1 MLITF
6 VIITI
11 LYLFLIGFF
20 VLGFDKVKQ
29 FRLQDITPKTTFTV
43 IIPFRNEAEN
53 LPELLDS
60 LLNLNYPKHLFEVV
74 LVNDDSEDDSVK
86 TIKNQL
92 SHSQTTQYNIKII
105 DNQRKTNSPKKDAI
119 TSAIKQAKHQWIITT
134 DADCIVPIYWLDSF
148 DNFIQ
153 SHTVKMI
160 AGPVCYNQN
169 KGLLNYFET
178 LDFLSLIGAT
188 IGGFGINK
196 PFLCNGA
203 NLAYQK
209 QFFKQ
214 LNGFEGNTN
223 IASGDD
229 IFLMEKALKTDN
241 QSILYLKNNQ
251 AIVTTKPQSNLKN
264 LISQRVRW
272 ASKTSNYKNNF
283 AKIVGL
289 LVLLM
294 NASLVIGLLLVALG
308 LFALKPFAYLFFIK
322 VAIDFIL
329 IYKACQLFN
338 KEELLKHYL
347 WSCFIY
353 PFFSVYIAFISMF
366 TTYKWKNRTF
376 KK

>member
-74 LVNDDSEDDSVK
+74 LVNDDSQDDSVK

>member
-11 LYLFLIGFF
+11 LYLFLIGYF
-20 VLGFDKVKQ
+20 VLGFDKVKD
-29 FRLQDITPKTTFTV
+29 FRLQDIAPKTTFTV
-43 IIPFRNEAEN
+43 VIPFRNEAKN
-53 LPELLDS
+53 LPELLQS
-60 LLNLNYPKHLFEVV
+60 LLNLNYPQHLFEVI
-74 LVNDDSEDDSVK
+74 LVNDDSEDDSIE
-86 TIKNQL
+86 TIKNHL
-92 SHSQTTQYNIKII
+92 LINETKNYNLKII
-105 DNQRKTNSPKKDAI
+105 NNQRHTNSPKKDAI
-119 TSAIKQAKHQWIITT
+119 QAAINQAKYQWIITT
-134 DADCIVPIYWLDSF
+134 DADCIVPVYWLDSF

-153 SHTVKMI
+153 SQSLKMI
-160 AGPVCYNQN
+160 AGPVSYSQGN
-169 KGLLNYFET
+169 GLFNTFET

-188 IGGFGINK
+188 IGAFGINK

-209 QFFKQ
+209 QFFQQ
-214 LNGFEGNTN
+214 LNGFEGNSN

-229 IFLMEKALKTDN
+229 IFLMEKALKKDSN
-241 QSILYLKNNQ
+241 SIKYLKSKQ
-251 AIVTTKPQSNLKN
+251 ATVITKPQNNLKN

-272 ASKTSNYKNNF
+272 ASKTSNYNNTF

-289 LVLLM
+289 LVLIT
-294 NASLVIGLLLVALG
+294 NASLVIGFVLVTLG

>member
-92 SHSQTTQYNIKII
+92 SNSQTTQYNIKII

-322 VAIDFIL
+322 AAIDFIL

>member
-11 LYLFLIGFF
+11 LYLFLIGYF
-20 VLGFDKVKQ
+20 VLGFDKVKD
-29 FRLQDITPKTTFTV
+29 FRLQDIAPKTTFTV
-43 IIPFRNEAEN
+43 VIPFRNEAKN
-53 LPELLDS
+53 LPELLQS
-60 LLNLNYPKHLFEVV
+60 LLNLNYPQHLFEVI
-74 LVNDDSEDDSVK
+74 LVNDDSEDDSIEI
-86 TIKNQL
+86 IKNHL
-92 SHSQTTQYNIKII
+92 LINETKNYNLKII
-105 DNQRKTNSPKKDAI
+105 NNQRHTNSPKKDAI
-119 TSAIKQAKHQWIITT
+119 QAAINQAKYQWIITT
-134 DADCIVPIYWLDSF
+134 DADCIVPVYWLDSF

-153 SHTVKMI
+153 SQSLKMI
-160 AGPVCYNQN
+160 AGPVSYSQGN
-169 KGLLNYFET
+169 GLFNTFET

-188 IGGFGINK
+188 IGAFGINK

-209 QFFKQ
+209 QFFQQ
-214 LNGFEGNTN
+214 LNGFEGNSN

-229 IFLMEKALKTDN
+229 IFLMEKALKKDSN
-241 QSILYLKNNQ
+241 SIKYLKSKQ
-251 AIVTTKPQSNLKN
+251 ATVITKPQNNLKN

-272 ASKTSNYKNNF
+272 ASKTSNYNNTF

-289 LVLLM
+289 LVLIT
-294 NASLVIGLLLVALG
+294 NASLVIGFVLVTLG

>member
-92 SHSQTTQYNIKII
+92 SHNQNPQYNIKII

>member
-74 LVNDDSEDDSVK
+74 LVNDDSQDDSVK

-92 SHSQTTQYNIKII
+92 SNNQTTQYNIKII
-105 DNQRKTNSPKKDAI
+105 DNQRETNSPKKDAI

-264 LISQRVRW
+264 LTSQRVRW

-283 AKIVGL
+283 AKTVGL

-294 NASLVIGLLLVALG
+294 NASLVIGLLLVTLG

>member
-20 VLGFDKVKQ
+20 VLGFDKVKD
-29 FRLQDITPKTTFTV
+29 FRLQDIAPKTTFTV
-43 IIPFRNEAEN
+43 VIPFRNEAKN
-53 LPELLDS
+53 LPELLQS
-60 LLNLNYPKHLFEVV
+60 LLNLNYPQHLFEVI
-74 LVNDDSEDDSVK
+74 LVNDDSEDDSIEI
-86 TIKNQL
+86 IKNHL
-92 SHSQTTQYNIKII
+92 LINETKNYNLKII
-105 DNQRKTNSPKKDAI
+105 NNQRHTNSPKKDAI
-119 TSAIKQAKHQWIITT
+119 LAAINQAKHQWIITT
-134 DADCIVPIYWLDSF
+134 DADCIVPVYWLDSF

-153 SHTVKMI
+153 SQSLKMI
-160 AGPVCYNQN
+160 AGPVSYSQGN
-169 KGLLNYFET
+169 GLFNTFET

-188 IGGFGINK
+188 IGAFGINK

-209 QFFKQ
+209 QFFQQ

-229 IFLMEKALKTDN
+229 IFLMEKALKKDSN
-241 QSILYLKNNQ
+241 SIKYLKSKQ
-251 AIVTTKPQSNLKN
+251 ATVITKPQNNLKN

-272 ASKTSNYKNNF
+272 ASKTSNYNNTF

-289 LVLLM
+289 LVLIT
-294 NASLVIGLLLVALG
+294 NASLVIGFVLVTLG

>member
-74 LVNDDSEDDSVK
+74 LVNDDSQDDSVK

-92 SHSQTTQYNIKII
+92 SNSQTTQYNIKII
-105 DNQRKTNSPKKDAI
+105 DNQRETNSPKKDAI

-229 IFLMEKALKTDN
+229 IFLMEKVLKTDN

-283 AKIVGL
+283 AKTVGL

-294 NASLVIGLLLVALG
+294 NASLVIGLLLVTLG

>member
-20 VLGFDKVKQ
+20 VRGFDKVKQ

-43 IIPFRNEAEN
+43 IIPFRNEVEN
-53 LPELLDS
+53 LQELLDS

-92 SHSQTTQYNIKII
+92 SHSQTPQYNIKII
-105 DNQRKTNSPKKDAI
+105 DNQRETNSPKKDAI